1 MPNLDP
7 KAPSERIDALYRERP
22 KQPFL
27 LWSLM
32 AGAVLVGVSWSR
44 QALWPEVLSARRLD
58 NLQRFLSELVPY
70 PLQGQ
75 PFDAAVALRWALDLW
90 QAKGA
95 EATGT
100 TLALSVVSIVLA
112 TALATSFSLLAARTL
127 STAQPFVPSP
137 RRAGPWQRLPW
148 TTVLV
153 ASRAVLMLLR
163 AVPEY
168 LWAFLLLAIL
178 GPSPWAI
185 VLALALH
192 NLGILGRLG
201 AEVLEDVNPQPAM
214 ALRGLGTSRLHV
226 VLAALVPQTLARGLI
241 FVFYRWETCVRE
253 ATVLGM
259 LGMASLGFCIVDAR
273 ARQLQ
278 DEMFFFVLLG
288 AGLVL
293 LGDGMSWW
301 VRRWVRLG

>member
-1 MPNLDP
+1 MSTPSS
-7 KAPSERIDALYRERP
+7 PSERIDALYRQRP
-22 KQPFL
+22 RQTFL
-27 LWSLM
+27 IWSL
-32 AGAVLVGVSWSR
+32 AVGAALAVISWSR
-44 QALWPEVLSARRLD
+44 SALWPQGFLSPRRLD
-58 NLQRFLSELVPY
+58 NLRRFLSELVPY

-75 PFDAAVALRWALDLW
+75 AFDVTLALHWAVDLW
-90 QAKGA
+90 HAKGA

-112 TALATSFSLLAARTL
+112 AVLAAPAGLLAARTL
-127 STAQPFVPSP
+127 TTPQPFVPSP
-137 RRAGPWQRLPW
+137 RQNEPRQRLPW
-148 TTVLV
+148 TVLLGF
-153 ASRAVLMLLR
+153 SRAGLMLLR
-163 AVPEY
+163 SVPEY
-168 LWAFLLLAIL
+168 LWAFLLLAVL

-201 AEVLEDVNPQPAM
+201 AEVLDDVTPRPPA
-214 ALRGLGTSRLHV
+214 ALRGLGAHRLHV
-226 VLAALVPQTLARGLI
+226 VLAALVPMTLARGLI

-259 LGMASLGFCIVDAR
+259 LGVASLGFWIVDAR

-293 LGDGMSWW
+293 LGDGLSWA
-301 VRRWVRLG
+301 VRRWVRAG